1 MKFFKIL
8 KFFEK
13 GSFFLFLLT
22 FPLGVKKAIFSF
34 SFFKSDFL
42 TAFLYPSEIFL
53 IFTLLV
59 WFVSLF
65 FKREFFKFEK
75 FDLFLAFFGLTLFL
89 KTIFSLNPLLSLY
102 YLFRIL
108 EGILLYFY
116 LKTNFSSLKNLFFLA
131 LALGGIFEGGLAL
144 FEFFNQK
151 SLGLYFLGE
160 PKISYFIP
168 NIAKFSTSE
177 GRFIRSIGT
186 FPHANVLACFLVL
199 SLTSFLWLWFKK
211 EKRNFGFLS
220 FFSLGLFFNFFGLLT
235 SFSRSGFL
243 ASFILLLSL
252 PVIFFKKPSLKEK
265 TKELILIFLILAILG
280 FFFFKDLILVRAK
293 VSPHEPAV
301 SFREIYLEMAKEVA
315 QKTKLLGTGL
325 GNYLV
330 FVEKFNLFSKYHLTL
345 PFYWQPVHNLY
356 FLILDEIGIFG
367 LIFFLLFL
375 GSLLVFKKRET
386 LKDELFFYLL
396 IGYLCWGFF
405 DHFFWTL
412 YQGIIIFWLALGVFA
427 SQLKNWPEPGQEK
440 LNF

>member
-1 MKFFKIL
+1 MKLFKIL

-13 GSFFLFLLT
+13 ESFFLFLLT

-34 SFFKSDFL
+34 SFFRSDFS
-42 TAFLYPSEIFL
+42 TAFFYPSEIFL
-53 IFTLLV
+53 ILTFFF
-59 WFVSLF
+59 WFFSLF
-65 FKREFFKFEK
+65 LERKFFKLEK
-75 FDLFLAFFGLTLFL
+75 FDLFLVFFGLTLSL

-108 EGILLYFY
+108 EGVLLYFY

-131 LALGGIFEGGLAL
+131 LALAGFFEGGLAL

-160 PKISYFIP
+160 PKFSYFIP

-186 FPHANVLACFLVL
+186 FPHANLLACFLVL

-211 EKRNFGFLS
+211 EKKNFWFLS

-243 ASFILLLSL
+243 ASFILLSSL
-252 PVIFFKKPSLKEK
+252 LVIFFKKPSLKEK
-265 TKELILIFLILAILG
+265 TKELILIFLVLAILG
-280 FFFFKDLILVRAK
+280 GFLFKDLILVRAK

-301 SFREIYLEMAKEVA
+301 SFREIYLEMAKEIA

-330 FVEKFNLFSKYHLTL
+330 FTQKFNLFSKYHLTL
-345 PFYWQPVHNLY
+345 PFSWQPVHNLY
-356 FLILDEIGIFG
+356 CLILDEIGIFG

-375 GSLLVFKKRET
+375 GSLLIFKKRKT

-412 YQGIIIFWLALGVFA
+412 YQGIIIFWLTLGVFA
-427 SQLKNWPEPGQEK
+427 SQLKN
-440 LNF
+440 